1 MKPVAV
7 VILAAGS
14 ASRFG
19 SVKQLAK
26 INEKSM
32 LQCVIDTCQQLGS
45 EDLYLLLGSSY
56 EEIRLNIEL
65 DNSRIIFNRNWPS
78 GMASSIRMAVERLQE
93 DYEGILFLAGD
104 QPMVRTDQ
112 LTLLIQQWRESPEKI
127 CAAQYKDTLGIPA
140 IFPREYYS
148 ELLQLGGDQ
157 GAKKLLVENSENLKS
172 IDIPEAAVDI
182 DIPLDLRLLAEI
194 NSN

>member
-32 LQCVIDTCQQLGS
+32 LQSVVDNCQRLEG
-45 EDLYLLLGSSY
+45 EDLYLVLGAYY
-56 EEIRLNIEL
+56 EEIQQSIEL
-65 DNSRIIFNRNWPS
+65 DNSRIIFNGDWQE
-78 GMASSIRMAVERLQE
+78 GMASSIRMAVENFQK
-93 DYEGILFLAGD
+93 DYEGIMFLAGD
-104 QPMVRTDQ
+104 QPMVRSDQ
-112 LTLLIQQWRESPEKI
+112 LMQLIQRWRQSPQKI
-127 CAAQYKDTLGIPA
+127 CAAQYKDSMGIPA

-148 ELLQLGGDQ
+148 KLRQLEGDQ
-157 GAKKLLVENSENLKS
+157 GAKKLLVENTGNIQLVEM
-172 IDIPEAAVDI
+172 PEAAIDI
-182 DIPLDLRLLAEI
+182 DFPLDLARLSG
-194 NSN
+194 N